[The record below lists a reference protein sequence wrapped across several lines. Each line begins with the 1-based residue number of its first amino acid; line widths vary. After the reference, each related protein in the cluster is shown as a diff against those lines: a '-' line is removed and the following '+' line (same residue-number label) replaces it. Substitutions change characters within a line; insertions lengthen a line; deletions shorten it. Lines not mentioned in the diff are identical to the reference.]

1 MGLIVVLQ
9 KTISPMIMY
18 STTITVIGFLLLM
31 IGIVTLFLNMVGVD
45 LIFLDWLYRMNV
57 GFSFAVRLGMVL
69 IGIVMIYV
77 AQTDWD
83 REEA

>member
-9 KTISPMIMY
+9 KIISPMIKH

-57 GFSFAVRLGMVL
+57 GLSFAVRLGMVL

>member
-1 MGLIVVLQ
+1 
-9 KTISPMIMY
+9 MIKH

-57 GFSFAVRLGMVL
+57 GLSFAVRLGMVL